1 MYESFFQLTER
12 PFALTPNPKFVFHLA
27 RYRQAEDEL
36 AYAIDRKDGFMLLTG
51 WPGTG
56 KTTLCRDLIDKLDN
70 EKHRSALLFNPFL
83 TGAEMLQAL
92 LAEFNVPAP
101 ANANRNELLAAL
113 NRFLLEQLSAGR
125 TCVAV
130 FDEAQHMSTEFL
142 EQIRVLSNVE
152 TAEEK
157 LIQILLVGQPELL
170 DKINMSGMAQLS
182 QRISVRC
189 TLMPLDSDETRHY
202 IYHRLEV
209 AGAKGRVIFSRAAL
223 KRVHSASRGIPRSI
237 NAICDQALL
246 AGYVERSYKIS
257 VKHVNQAIASLRG
270 NEPDYLYA
278 RVRRRR
284 WAMASAAGIVLIL
297 MTSALLLHRA
307 GYTLVS
313 PSMWRLP

>member
-1 MYESFFQLTER
+1 MYEGFFQLNER
-12 PFALTPNPKFVFHLA
+12 PFALTPNPKFLFYSP

-36 AYAIDRKDGFMLLTG
+36 TYAIDRKDGFMVLTG

-56 KTTLCRDLIDKLDN
+56 KTTLCRDLIDKLDART
-70 EKHRSALLFNPFL
+70 HRSALLFNPFL

-92 LAEFNVPAP
+92 LTEFDAPAP
-101 ANANRNELLAAL
+101 ANASRTELLGAL
-113 NRFLLEQLSAGR
+113 NRFLLDQLAAGR

-170 DKINMSGMAQLS
+170 DKINMRGMAQLS
-182 QRISVRC
+182 QRVSVRC
-189 TLMPLDSDETRHY
+189 NLTHLDFEDTRQY

-209 AGAKGRVIFSRAAL
+209 AGARGRVVFSRRAL

-237 NAICDQALL
+237 NAICDQTLL
-246 AGYVERSYKIS
+246 AGYVERTYKLDI
-257 VKHVNQAIASLRG
+257 KHVNRAIASLRG
-270 NEPDYLYA
+270 DASDYTHA
-278 RVRRRR
+278 DGRRRR
-284 WAMASAAGIVLIL
+284 WVLAGAAALALIGAATAFL
-297 MTSALLLHRA
+297 FYRA
-307 GYTLVS
+307 GYTLLPITS
-313 PSMWRLP
+313 WRLR

>member
-12 PFALTPNPKFVFHLA
+12 PFALTPNPKFVFHLP

-51 WPGTG
+51 RPGTG
-56 KTTLCRDLIDKLDN
+56 KTTLCRDLIDN
-70 EKHRSALLFNPFL
+70 IESQNHRSALLFNPFL

-92 LAEFNVPAP
+92 LTEFNVPAP
-101 ANANRNELLAAL
+101 ANANRNELLSAL
-113 NRFLLEQLSAGR
+113 NRFLLEQLTAGR

-170 DKINMSGMAQLS
+170 EKINKPGMAQLS

-189 TLMPLDSDETRHY
+189 TLSPLDFEETRQY
-202 IYHRLEV
+202 IYHRLDV
-209 AGAKGRVIFSRAAL
+209 AGAKGRVVFSRAAL

-237 NAICDQALL
+237 NAICDQTLL
-246 AGYVERSYKIS
+246 AGYVERSYKIGI
-257 VKHVNQAIASLRG
+257 KHVNRAIASLRG
-270 NEPDYLYA
+270 NESHYMDT
-278 RVRRRR
+278 RGRRRR
-284 WAMASAAGIVLIL
+284 WVMAGVAGITLIL
-297 MTSALLLHRA
+297 VTFGLLLYRA
-307 GYTLVS
+307 GYMLP